1 MSISPTVPMS
11 NRSQRCRMAWRAPLE
26 GFDAS
31 LDLWRRELVAVVSII
46 VSASRPRPRCS
57 PFGASLP

>member
-46 VSASRPRPRCS
+46 FPLLRQLV
-57 PFGASLP
+57 